1 MYIKI
6 NQLIAKKNDNSV
18 LLKCLS
24 IILFCTDVIKT
35 IHIYSVF
42 LFDFYG
48 VFMKSFG
55 QKITALV
62 SGVALS
68 LTVTASF
75 ATIPTILKLDY
86 AYYAPTSLV
95 VKEQKLLE
103 KALPKTEIKWVFSQG
118 SNRSLEYLNS
128 GSIDFASTAGLA
140 AVLSRANGSPIKT
153 VYIQSQPEWT
163 ALVVAKNSAI
173 KSLKD
178 LKGKKIAATKGTDPF
193 LFTLQALETVG
204 LSKRDVQLVHLQHPD
219 GKTALERGQV
229 DAWAGLDPLMA
240 SAQLQSGAKLLYRN
254 VSFNSYSVLSVKDQ
268 FAAQSPEAID
278 AVIKAYEQARKWAK
292 ANPDKVA
299 ELLAREAKLPL
310 EVAKL
315 QLSRTN
321 LDQNIPTTKHL
332 NALKKAGAILNEEEL
347 VRKGTNV
354 NQVIDQLFDSKYAQK
369 VVGK

>member
-1 MYIKI
+1 MK
-6 NQLIAKKNDNSV
+6 NFKLLSTSLILGLIGTYTHAAVPN
-18 LLKCLS
+18 
-24 IILFCTDVIKT
+24 T
-35 IHIYSVF
+35 
-42 LFDFYG
+42 
-48 VFMKSFG
+48 
-55 QKITALV
+55 
-62 SGVALS
+62 
-68 LTVTASF
+68 
-75 ATIPTILKLDY
+75 LKLDY

-128 GSIDFASTAGLA
+128 GSVDFASTAGLA
-140 AVLSRANGSPIKT
+140 AVLSRANSSPINT

-163 ALVVAKNSAI
+163 ALVVAKNSQI

-193 LFTLQALETVG
+193 LFTLQALDTVG
-204 LSKRDVQLVHLQHPD
+204 LNKRDVQLVHLQHPD

-240 SAQLQSGAKLLYRN
+240 SAQVQSGAKLLYRN
-254 VSFNSYSVLSVKDQ
+254 IGFNSYSVLSVKESFTQ
-268 FAAQSPEAID
+268 QSPEAIE

-292 ANPDKVA
+292 ANPEKLA
-299 ELLAREAKLPL
+299 ELLARESKLPL
-310 EVAKL
+310 NVAKL

-321 LDQNIPTTKHL
+321 FDQNIPSAKQIAEL
-332 NALKKAGAILNEEEL
+332 QKSGGILNEEDL

-354 NQVIDQLFDSKYAQK
+354 NQIVTQLFKPQYAQK
-369 VVGK
+369 VVSK

>member
-1 MYIKI
+1 MK
-6 NQLIAKKNDNSV
+6 NFKLLSTSLILGLIGTYTHAAVPN
-18 LLKCLS
+18 
-24 IILFCTDVIKT
+24 T
-35 IHIYSVF
+35 
-42 LFDFYG
+42 
-48 VFMKSFG
+48 
-55 QKITALV
+55 
-62 SGVALS
+62 
-68 LTVTASF
+68 
-75 ATIPTILKLDY
+75 LKLDY

-128 GSIDFASTAGLA
+128 GSVDFASTAGLA

-163 ALVVAKNSAI
+163 ALVVAKNSQI

-193 LFTLQALETVG
+193 LFTLQALDTVG
-204 LSKRDVQLVHLQHPD
+204 LNKRDVQLVHLQHPD

-240 SAQLQSGAKLLYRN
+240 SAQVQSGAKLLYRN
-254 VSFNSYSVLSVKDQ
+254 IGFNSYSVLSVKESFTQ
-268 FAAQSPEAID
+268 QSPEAIE

-292 ANPDKVA
+292 ANPEKLA
-299 ELLAREAKLPL
+299 ELLARESKLPL
-310 EVAKL
+310 NVAKL

-321 LDQNIPTTKHL
+321 FDQNIPSAKQIAEL
-332 NALKKAGAILNEEEL
+332 QKSGGILNEEDF

-354 NQVIDQLFDSKYAQK
+354 NQIVTQLFKPQYAQK
-369 VVGK
+369 VVSK

>member
-1 MYIKI
+1 MK
-6 NQLIAKKNDNSV
+6 NFKLLSTSLILGLIGSYA
-18 LLKCLS
+18 
-24 IILFCTDVIKT
+24 
-35 IHIYSVF
+35 H
-42 LFDFYG
+42 
-48 VFMKSFG
+48 
-55 QKITALV
+55 A
-62 SGVALS
+62 A
-68 LTVTASF
+68 
-75 ATIPTILKLDY
+75 IPNTLKLDY

-128 GSIDFASTAGLA
+128 GSVDFASTAGLA

-163 ALVVAKNSAI
+163 ALVVAKNSQI

-193 LFTLQALETVG
+193 LFTLQALDTVG
-204 LSKRDVQLVHLQHPD
+204 LNKRDVQLVHLQHPD

-240 SAQLQSGAKLLYRN
+240 SAQVQSGAKLLYRN
-254 VSFNSYSVLSVKDQ
+254 IGFNSYSVLSVKESFTQ
-268 FAAQSPEAID
+268 QSPEAIE

-292 ANPDKVA
+292 ANPEKLA
-299 ELLAREAKLPL
+299 ELLARESKLPL
-310 EVAKL
+310 NVAKL

-321 LDQNIPTTKHL
+321 FDQNIPSAKQIA
-332 NALKKAGAILNEEEL
+332 ALQKSGGILNEEDL
-347 VRKGTNV
+347 VRKGSNV
-354 NQVIDQLFDSKYAQK
+354 NQVVTQLFKPQYAQK
-369 VVGK
+369 VVSK

>member
-1 MYIKI
+1 MKNTFNFSKRALATLIVGLSASHALADI
-6 NQLIAKKNDNSV
+6 PAQLS
-18 LLKCLS
+18 
-24 IILFCTDVIKT
+24 
-35 IHIYSVF
+35 
-42 LFDFYG
+42 
-48 VFMKSFG
+48 
-55 QKITALV
+55 
-62 SGVALS
+62 
-68 LTVTASF
+68 
-75 ATIPTILKLDY
+75 LDY

-128 GSIDFASTAGLA
+128 SSVDFASTAGLA

-153 VYIQSQPEWT
+153 VYVQSQPEWT
-163 ALVVAKNSAI
+163 ALVVDKSSTI

-193 LFTLQALETVG
+193 LFTLQALDTVG
-204 LSKRDVQLVHLQHPD
+204 LGKRDVELVHLQHPD

-240 SAQLQSGAKLLYRN
+240 AAQVQSGAKLLYRN
-254 VSFNSYSVLSVKDQ
+254 VKFNSYSVLSVREKFGQ
-268 FAAQSPEAID
+268 QSPEAVE

-292 ANPDKVA
+292 ANPDKLA
-299 ELLAREAKLPL
+299 ELLARESKLPL
-310 EVAKL
+310 DVAKL

-321 LDQNIPTTKHL
+321 FEQNVPNQKHIS
-332 NALKKAGAILNEEEL
+332 ALKNSANILIDEEL

-354 NQVIDQLFDSKYAQK
+354 STVVDQLFDAKYAK
-369 VVGK
+369 KAVK

>member
-1 MYIKI
+1 MK
-6 NQLIAKKNDNSV
+6 NFKLLSTSLILGLIGTYTHAAVPN
-18 LLKCLS
+18 
-24 IILFCTDVIKT
+24 T
-35 IHIYSVF
+35 
-42 LFDFYG
+42 
-48 VFMKSFG
+48 
-55 QKITALV
+55 
-62 SGVALS
+62 
-68 LTVTASF
+68 
-75 ATIPTILKLDY
+75 LKLDY

-128 GSIDFASTAGLA
+128 GSVDFASTAGLA

-163 ALVVAKNSAI
+163 ALVVAKNSQI

-193 LFTLQALETVG
+193 LFTLQALDTVG
-204 LSKRDVQLVHLQHPD
+204 LNKRDVQLVHLQHPD

-240 SAQLQSGAKLLYRN
+240 SAQVQSGTKLLYRN
-254 VSFNSYSVLSVKDQ
+254 IGFNSYSVLSVKESFTQ
-268 FAAQSPEAID
+268 QSPAAIE

-292 ANPDKVA
+292 ANPEKLA
-299 ELLAREAKLPL
+299 ELLARESKLPL
-310 EVAKL
+310 NVAKL

-321 LDQNIPTTKHL
+321 FDQNIPSAKQIA
-332 NALKKAGAILNEEEL
+332 ALQKSGGILNEEDL

-354 NQVIDQLFDSKYAQK
+354 NQVVTQLFKPQYAQK
-369 VVGK
+369 VVSK

>member
-1 MYIKI
+1 MK
-6 NQLIAKKNDNSV
+6 NFKLLSTSLILGLIGTYTHAAVPN
-18 LLKCLS
+18 
-24 IILFCTDVIKT
+24 T
-35 IHIYSVF
+35 
-42 LFDFYG
+42 
-48 VFMKSFG
+48 
-55 QKITALV
+55 
-62 SGVALS
+62 
-68 LTVTASF
+68 
-75 ATIPTILKLDY
+75 LKLDY

-128 GSIDFASTAGLA
+128 GSVDFASTAGLA

-163 ALVVAKNSAI
+163 ALVVAKNSQI

-193 LFTLQALETVG
+193 LFTLQALDTVC
-204 LSKRDVQLVHLQHPD
+204 LNKRDVQLVHLQHPD

-240 SAQLQSGAKLLYRN
+240 SAQVQSGAKLLYRN
-254 VSFNSYSVLSVKDQ
+254 IGFNSYSVLSVKESFTQ
-268 FAAQSPEAID
+268 QSPEAIE

-292 ANPDKVA
+292 ANPEKLA
-299 ELLAREAKLPL
+299 ELLARESKLPL
-310 EVAKL
+310 NVAKL

-321 LDQNIPTTKHL
+321 FDQNIPSAKQIA
-332 NALKKAGAILNEEEL
+332 ALQKSGGILNEEDL

-354 NQVIDQLFDSKYAQK
+354 NQVVTQLFKPQYAQK
-369 VVGK
+369 VVSK

>member
-1 MYIKI
+1 MK
-6 NQLIAKKNDNSV
+6 NFKLLSTSLILGLIGTYTHA
-18 LLKCLS
+18 
-24 IILFCTDVIKT
+24 
-35 IHIYSVF
+35 
-42 LFDFYG
+42 
-48 VFMKSFG
+48 
-55 QKITALV
+55 A
-62 SGVALS
+62 
-68 LTVTASF
+68 
-75 ATIPTILKLDY
+75 IPNTLKLDY

-128 GSIDFASTAGLA
+128 GSVDFASTAGLA

-163 ALVVAKNSAI
+163 ALVVAKNSQI

-193 LFTLQALETVG
+193 LFTLQALDTVG
-204 LSKRDVQLVHLQHPD
+204 LNKRDVQLVHLQHPD

-240 SAQLQSGAKLLYRN
+240 SAQVQSGAKLLYRN
-254 VSFNSYSVLSVKDQ
+254 IGFNSYSVLSVKESFTQ
-268 FAAQSPEAID
+268 QSPEAIE
-278 AVIKAYEQARKWAK
+278 AVIKAYEHARKWAK
-292 ANPDKVA
+292 ANPEKLA
-299 ELLAREAKLPL
+299 ELLARESKLPL
-310 EVAKL
+310 NVAKL

-321 LDQNIPTTKHL
+321 FDQNIPSAKQIT
-332 NALKKAGAILNEEEL
+332 ALQKSGGILNEEDL

-354 NQVIDQLFDSKYAQK
+354 NQVVTQLFKPQYAQK
-369 VVGK
+369 VVSK

>member
-1 MYIKI
+1 MSLKSKFS
-6 NQLIAKKNDNSV
+6 LPKT
-18 LLKCLS
+18 LLASTLG
-24 IILFCTDVIKT
+24 F
-35 IHIYSVF
+35 VF
-42 LFDFYG
+42 
-48 VFMKSFG
+48 
-55 QKITALV
+55 
-62 SGVALS
+62 
-68 LTVTASF
+68 ASSTF
-75 ATIPTILKLDY
+75 AAIPTTLKLDY

-95 VKEQKLLE
+95 VKDQKLLE
-103 KALPKTEIKWVFSQG
+103 KVLPNTQIKWVFSQG

-128 GSIDFASTAGLA
+128 NSIDFASTAGLA

-153 VYIQSQPEWT
+153 IYVQSQPEWT
-163 ALVVAKNSAI
+163 ALVVAKNSPI

-240 SAQLQSGAKLLYRN
+240 SAQIQSGAKLLYRN
-254 VSFNSYSVLSVKDQ
+254 VAFNRYSVLSVKED
-268 FAAQSPEAID
+268 FAKQSPEAVE

-299 ELLAREAKLPL
+299 ALLAQESKLPL
-310 EVAKL
+310 PVAKL

-321 LDQNIPTTKHL
+321 FDQSIPTATQAQ
-332 NALKKAGAILNEEEL
+332 ALKRSGKILTEEDL

-354 NQVIDQLFDSKYAQK
+354 NQVVDQLLDPRFAQK
-369 VVGK
+369 VVK

>member
-1 MYIKI
+1 MK
-6 NQLIAKKNDNSV
+6 NFKLLSTSLILGLIGTYTHAAVPN
-18 LLKCLS
+18 
-24 IILFCTDVIKT
+24 T
-35 IHIYSVF
+35 
-42 LFDFYG
+42 
-48 VFMKSFG
+48 
-55 QKITALV
+55 
-62 SGVALS
+62 
-68 LTVTASF
+68 
-75 ATIPTILKLDY
+75 LKLDY

-128 GSIDFASTAGLA
+128 GSVDFASTAGLA

-163 ALVVAKNSAI
+163 ALVVAKNSQI

-193 LFTLQALETVG
+193 LFTLQALDTVC
-204 LSKRDVQLVHLQHPD
+204 LNKRDVQLVHLQHPD

-240 SAQLQSGAKLLYRN
+240 SAQVQSGAKLLYRN
-254 VSFNSYSVLSVKDQ
+254 IGFNSYSVLSVKESFTQ
-268 FAAQSPEAID
+268 QSPEAIE

-292 ANPDKVA
+292 ANPEKLA
-299 ELLAREAKLPL
+299 ELLARESKLPL
-310 EVAKL
+310 NVAKL

-321 LDQNIPTTKHL
+321 FDQNIPSAKQIAEL
-332 NALKKAGAILNEEEL
+332 QKSGGILNEEDL

-354 NQVIDQLFDSKYAQK
+354 NQIVTQLFKPQYAQK
-369 VVGK
+369 VVSK

>member
-1 MYIKI
+1 MK
-6 NQLIAKKNDNSV
+6 NFKLLSTSLILGLIGTYTHAAVPN
-18 LLKCLS
+18 
-24 IILFCTDVIKT
+24 T
-35 IHIYSVF
+35 
-42 LFDFYG
+42 
-48 VFMKSFG
+48 
-55 QKITALV
+55 
-62 SGVALS
+62 
-68 LTVTASF
+68 
-75 ATIPTILKLDY
+75 LKLDY

-128 GSIDFASTAGLA
+128 GSVDFASTAGLA

-163 ALVVAKNSAI
+163 ALVVAKNSQI

-193 LFTLQALETVG
+193 LFTLQALDTVG
-204 LSKRDVQLVHLQHPD
+204 LNKRDVQLVHLQHPD

-240 SAQLQSGAKLLYRN
+240 SAQVQSGAKLLYRN
-254 VSFNSYSVLSVKDQ
+254 IGFNSYSVLSVKESFTQ
-268 FAAQSPEAID
+268 QSPEAIE

-292 ANPDKVA
+292 ANPEKLA
-299 ELLAREAKLPL
+299 ELLARESKLPL
-310 EVAKL
+310 NVAKL

-321 LDQNIPTTKHL
+321 FDQNIPSAKQIV
-332 NALKKAGAILNEEEL
+332 ALQKSGSILNEENL

-354 NQVIDQLFDSKYAQK
+354 NQVVTQLFKPQYAQK
-369 VVGK
+369 VVSK

>member
-1 MYIKI
+1 MK
-6 NQLIAKKNDNSV
+6 NFKLLSTSLILGLIGSYA
-18 LLKCLS
+18 
-24 IILFCTDVIKT
+24 
-35 IHIYSVF
+35 H
-42 LFDFYG
+42 
-48 VFMKSFG
+48 
-55 QKITALV
+55 A
-62 SGVALS
+62 A
-68 LTVTASF
+68 
-75 ATIPTILKLDY
+75 IPDTLKLDY

-128 GSIDFASTAGLA
+128 GSVDFASTAGLA

-163 ALVVAKNSAI
+163 ALVVAKNSQI

-193 LFTLQALETVG
+193 LFTLQALDTVG
-204 LSKRDVQLVHLQHPD
+204 LNKRDVQLVHLQHPD

-240 SAQLQSGAKLLYRN
+240 SAQVQSGAKLLYRN
-254 VSFNSYSVLSVKDQ
+254 IGFNSYSVLSVKESFTQ
-268 FAAQSPEAID
+268 QSPEAIE

-292 ANPDKVA
+292 ANPEKLA
-299 ELLAREAKLPL
+299 ELLARESKLPL
-310 EVAKL
+310 NVAKL

-321 LDQNIPTTKHL
+321 FDQNIPSAKQIA
-332 NALKKAGAILNEEEL
+332 ALQKSGGILNEEDL

-354 NQVIDQLFDSKYAQK
+354 NQVVTQLFKPQYAQK
-369 VVGK
+369 VVSK